1 LEASLEVASVCLVDQ
16 LAEPLLAESDA
27 ARLDHL
33 ALADVADAQEGP
45 LKEGAP
51 VAVAEWHLAERASVR
66 EQAQPDQC
74 PAMCRSSL
82 EGFLFARPL
91 QKIRRVL

>member
-1 LEASLEVASVCLVDQ
+1 MDLVQ

-45 LKEGAP
+45 LEEGAP
-51 VAVAEWHLAERASVR
+51 VAVWASS
-66 EQAQPDQC
+66 
-74 PAMCRSSL
+74 RSTTAGTEL
-82 EGFLFARPL
+82 PTDPT
-91 QKIRRVL
+91 